1 MSTPTT
7 YQPGDFSFLK
17 SFNWIEMLTDAY
29 KAVSQTESW
38 DLIKQDPGS
47 GGFMFSQNSWMNP
60 INTALTYSGHSGG
73 SYAMTMRHMQYIAQN
88 GWTAYCD
95 YMIASELTDY

>member
-1 MSTPTT
+1 MSFPTR

-17 SFNWIEMLTDAY
+17 SLNSIEMLTDAY

-38 DLIKQDPGS
+38 DIIKQEPGP
-47 GGFMFSQNSWMNP
+47 GGFMFSQNSWMQP
-60 INTALTYSGHSGG
+60 INAALKYSGHSGG
-73 SYAMTMRHMQYIAQN
+73 SYGMTMRHMQYIAQY

-95 YMIASELTDY
+95 HMIASEENRT